1 MGMTAEPPSTE
12 SVSRDLESLRNLEL
26 PSDARQSRLV
36 KASVLLIAV
45 AIILAISGLIYAVV
59 VLVKDKN
66 DLEDR
71 LSCLRTPSVEY
82 DKRIGQGV
90 NLMVELQLGLT
101 DALSA
106 VGTNDEQTLQQA
118 IVALQQA
125 KDDGVIVQQNID
137 KAIKDREQSIQTCD
151 K

>member
-1 MGMTAEPPSTE
+1 
-12 SVSRDLESLRNLEL
+12 
-26 PSDARQSRLV
+26 
-36 KASVLLIAV
+36 VLLIAV